1 MMFSSRREGCS
12 VLSQTKCR
20 SVRSRDTGIVEVCC
34 AMALSAGVMLS
45 VVGCKDNGTV
55 QAASSGT
62 SVEPPLKAKVHTV
75 QLEKWPR
82 IVRVQGSLLSDE
94 TAVVGS
100 KVAGRVERVNV
111 DIGSVVHPND
121 ELVSLETR
129 EFDLRVQQ
137 AEAQLEQARA
147 TLGLKPGSTSDAVDP
162 VKIPMVVREEAVWHE
177 AKANLERIVSLD
189 TKAISVEER
198 GRREAAVAVAE
209 ARYRSALND
218 VDTQTAAVGMRRA
231 ELGLARQ
238 MRQDAVICAP
248 FEGVVQQ
255 RHVAPGAYLQIGQA
269 VVTLVRANPLR
280 FHGGVPEREAL
291 FIRPGQRVEVS
302 VEGKTE
308 LYPGTVTRISPALD
322 MTNRSLIV
330 EVDLPNPESKLK
342 IGLFAEADIVIEPD
356 AKAVAV
362 PTTAV
367 REFAGVEKAWAVRKG
382 QAVEQVVQTGR
393 RLADRV
399 EILQG
404 LSVGDVV
411 LVDARRGRLG
421 PVVVENGEPSKDAG
435 K

>member
-1 MMFSSRREGCS
+1 
-12 VLSQTKCR
+12 
-20 SVRSRDTGIVEVCC
+20 
-34 AMALSAGVMLS
+34 MALSAGVMLS